1 MDAIGQILFSVL
13 SENTSVIAYVGDRI
27 YPGYIPQ
34 GAALPAVTYNQ
45 IGGIRSYTHSG
56 PAGLVDG
63 HWQITAWT
71 ESYAVMDALAGHIR
85 DAFNGYSGVVNSRHI
100 SIIFIE
106 NETDVTALEAE
117 EITKYGKAIDI
128 QILYQE

>member
-13 SENTSVIAYVGDRI
+13 SNTSSVIAYVGNRI

-34 GAALPAVTYNQ
+34 GTNLPAVTYNQ
-45 IGGIRSYTHSG
+45 IAGIRSYTHSG

-63 HWQITAWT
+63 HWQITVWA
-71 ESYAVMDALAGHIR
+71 ESYAVMDALTGHIR
-85 DAFNGYSGVVNSRHI
+85 DAFNGYFGVVNDRHI

-106 NETDVTALEAE
+106 NETDVSAIEAE
-117 EITKYGKAIDI
+117 EIAKYGKAIDI